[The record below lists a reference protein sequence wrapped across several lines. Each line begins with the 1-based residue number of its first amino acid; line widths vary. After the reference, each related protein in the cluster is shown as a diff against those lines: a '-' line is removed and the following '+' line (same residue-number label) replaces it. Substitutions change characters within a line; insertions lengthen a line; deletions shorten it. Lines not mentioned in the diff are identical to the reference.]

1 MRFGTA
7 FSLGLALCLLLLLHT
22 SSSEARKRN
31 QNRAAKSRSSNPI
44 AAIEYFDEPERQR
57 TSMRNGLNRA
67 HNNPG
72 DADYGGK
79 IWDQDKT
86 LLRHQHLTKRL
97 SGGAEPGAAFFN
109 QCRSIFKEENFAAH
123 VVAGI
128 LDSITTRL
136 EQLCAD
142 KAIHPLYKKM
152 VAGNLFC
159 HSNVLETMDMLL
171 DLLLDQVEKRCED
184 IPGFHGIFIFTK

>member
-7 FSLGLALCLLLLLHT
+7 FFLGLALCLLLLLHT

-31 QNRAAKSRSSNPI
+31 QNRAAKSRSSSNPI

-57 TSMRNGLNRA
+57 TSMRNGF
-67 HNNPG
+67 NPG
-72 DADYGGK
+72 DADYGSK
-79 IWDQDKT
+79 IWDQDKN

-97 SGGAEPGAAFFN
+97 SGGAKPGAAFFN
-109 QCRSIFKEENFAAH
+109 QCRSIFKEENFAAR
-123 VVAGI
+123 VVTGI
-128 LDSITTRL
+128 LDAITTRL

-142 KAIHPLYKKM
+142 KGIHPFYKKM

-159 HSNVLETMDMLL
+159 HTNVLETMDMLL

-184 IPGFHGIFIFTK
+184 LPGFHSIFLFTK